1 MSLVT
6 PAQAAER
13 LKNDQVV
20 AVPTET
26 VYGLAGRMHSEAALT
41 RIFATKKRPFF
52 DPLIVHV
59 RDIPQARSLAKDW
72 PQAAQILAT
81 TKVAQFALE
90 AMLAEALLPKDLTVV
105 LVSKVVHDQ
114 RLVAELLR

>member
-1 MSLVT
+1 LALWVT
-6 PAQAAER
+6 LCLLEPELIQR
-13 LKNDQVV
+13 LLFV
-20 AVPTET
+20 
-26 VYGLAGRMHSEAALT
+26 
-41 RIFATKKRPFF
+41 
-52 DPLIVHV
+52 
-59 RDIPQARSLAKDW
+59 

-105 LVSKVVHDQ
+105 LVSMGVHDQ